1 MYVQGDGCPASL
13 KTVSGRSQPFL
24 QVEEAWRSSVWGAGQ
39 TRCRSHRLLVFVSVM
54 TEDGTVGFVQVGV
67 ADDAGGDNAEWETPM
82 GLTQEDLDCVVR
94 VECFSAE

>member
-1 MYVQGDGCPASL
+1 
-13 KTVSGRSQPFL
+13 
-24 QVEEAWRSSVWGAGQ
+24 
-39 TRCRSHRLLVFVSVM
+39 M